1 MVRYTGLPVGTS
13 LRMQER
19 AVWTPGLKIAG
30 GKLLRAHRGIA
41 VCGRKQRGQGT
52 LGMLE
57 RVAEKD
63 PQVPQ
68 SSL

>member
-13 LRMQER
+13 LRMR
-19 AVWTPGLKIAG
+19 GRGAWTPGLKIAG

-41 VCGRKQRGQGT
+41 VCRRKQRGQGT
-52 LGMLE
+52 LE

-63 PQVPQ
+63 PQVLQ